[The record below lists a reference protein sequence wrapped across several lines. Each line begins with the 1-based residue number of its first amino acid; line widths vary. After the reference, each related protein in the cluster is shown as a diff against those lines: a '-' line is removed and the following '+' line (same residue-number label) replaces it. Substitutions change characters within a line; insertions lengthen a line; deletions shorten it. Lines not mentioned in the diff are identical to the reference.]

1 MILKAVFVVIIVS
14 SLFGYAWYADLLPFE
29 FDGPPQGLSPS
40 IENIQQISNK
50 ITSEDHQIIY
60 YSFED
65 VPNVPDEQIPVDAI
79 VKAIDTWEKNNPN
92 LEFIQSKNPNIE
104 INWVKYASPTHTG
117 LATCNSILFGTVS
130 HCVLEISIG
139 IEDCDYNFVQND
151 ENMIANTLM
160 HEIGHALGLGHSSDT
175 NHLMYSTESPE
186 IVFDTNG
193 FVVPERFEEL
203 YVGQSL
209 LLHNQQEIELKIKA
223 LDSKISREQSQYDE
237 YDKQYQYYQGKTLSA
252 KEYDKSQTIYTKLSS
267 QGKKV
272 NSLITE
278 QNIHID
284 EINEI
289 ITQLGCNPNFRI
301 TS

>member
-1 MILKAVFVVIIVS
+1 
-14 SLFGYAWYADLLPFE
+14 
-29 FDGPPQGLSPS
+29 
-40 IENIQQISNK
+40 
-50 ITSEDHQIIY
+50 
-60 YSFED
+60 
-65 VPNVPDEQIPVDAI
+65 
-79 VKAIDTWEKNNPN
+79 
-92 LEFIQSKNPNIE
+92 
-104 INWVKYASPTHTG
+104 
-117 LATCNSILFGTVS
+117 VS

-252 KEYDKSQTIYTKLSS
+252 KEYDKSQTVYTKLSS
-267 QGKKV
+267 QAEKV

-289 ITQLGCNPNFRI
+289 IAQLGCNPNFRI